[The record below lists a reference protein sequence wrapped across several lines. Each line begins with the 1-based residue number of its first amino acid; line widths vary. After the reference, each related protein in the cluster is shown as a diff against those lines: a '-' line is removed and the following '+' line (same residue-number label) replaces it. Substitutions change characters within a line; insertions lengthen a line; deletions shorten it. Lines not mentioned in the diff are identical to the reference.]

1 MAEPM
6 FVGIDVA
13 KAELVVAVRPRGAQ
27 WTVANDEPGR
37 RTLVERLTAERPQVL
52 VLEATGGYELPAVAA
67 LVAAGLPVVVVNPRQ
82 VRDFAR
88 ATGQLAKTDRL
99 DAAVLALFAERV
111 QPPIRALPDAATQ
124 ALEALVARRRQL
136 VEMLVAE
143 QNRLAMAR
151 GRGKRARPITA
162 SIEQTIAFL
171 TRQLATTDRAL
182 GTMIRTSPVWRERDD
197 VLQSVPGIGPVV
209 AHTLLAT
216 LPELGALNRR
226 AIAKLAGVAPLNR
239 DSGAWRG
246 QRTIQGGRAHVRA
259 AVYMAALVASRH
271 NPVLRA
277 FYHRLLAAGKPKK
290 LALVACMRK
299 LLAILNTMLRTQ
311 QRWSPNIAL
320 DA

>member
-1 MAEPM
+1 M

-13 KAELVVAVRPRGAQ
+13 KAELVVAVRPGGAQ
-27 WTVANDEPGR
+27 WAVANDEPGR
-37 RTLVERLTAERPQVL
+37 RTLVERLRADPPQVL

-88 ATGQLAKTDRL
+88 STGQLAKTDRL

-111 QPPIRALPDAATQ
+111 QPPVRALPDAATQ
-124 ALEALVARRRQL
+124 ALDALVARRHQL

-143 QNRLAMAR
+143 QQRLGMAR
-151 GRGKRARPITA
+151 GRGDRQVVVSLT
-162 SIEQTIAFL
+162 QTIAFL
-171 TRQLATTDRAL
+171 TRQLATTDREL
-182 GTMIRTSPVWRERDD
+182 GTMIRASPVWRARDD

-209 AHTLLAT
+209 ARTLLAA
-216 LPELGALNRR
+216 LPELGHLNRR
-226 AIAKLAGVAPLNR
+226 AIAKLVGVAPLNR
-239 DSGAWRG
+239 DSGTWRG
-246 QRTIQGGRAHVRA
+246 RRTIHGGRASVRA

-271 NPVLRA
+271 NAVLRA

-299 LLAILNTMLRTQ
+299 LLTILNTMLRTQ
-311 QRWSPNIAL
+311 QPWSPSTPL

>member
-1 MAEPM
+1 M
-6 FVGIDVA
+6 FVGVDVA
-13 KAELVVAVRPRGAQ
+13 KAELVVAVRPSGAQ

-37 RTLVERLTAERPQVL
+37 RTLIARLTAERPQLL
-52 VLEATGGYELPAVAA
+52 VLEATGGYELPAVAALVAA

-88 ATGQLAKTDRL
+88 STGQLAKTDRL

-136 VEMLVAE
+136 VEMLSAE
-143 QNRLAMAR
+143 QNRLGLAR
-151 GRGKRARPITA
+151 GRGKTTRPILA
-162 SIEQTIAFL
+162 SLQQTIAFL
-171 TRQLATTDRAL
+171 TRQLGATDREL
-182 GTMIRTSPVWRERDD
+182 GTMIRESPVWRERDD

-209 AHTLLAT
+209 ARTLLAT

-226 AIAKLAGVAPLNR
+226 AIAKLVGVAPLNR
-239 DSGAWRG
+239 DSGTWRG
-246 QRTIQGGRAHVRA
+246 QRTIHGGRAHARA

-271 NPVLRA
+271 NAVLRA
-277 FYHRLLAAGKPKK
+277 FYQRLLAEGKPKK

-299 LLAILNTMLRTQ
+299 LLTILNTMLRTQ
-311 QRWSPNIAL
+311 QPWSPSTT
-320 DA
+320 

>member
-1 MAEPM
+1 MTEPM
-6 FVGIDVA
+6 FVGVDVA
-13 KAELVVAVRPRGAQ
+13 KAELVVAVRPSGAQ

-37 RTLVERLTAERPQVL
+37 RTLIARLTAERPQLL

-88 ATGQLAKTDRL
+88 STGQLAKTDRL

-136 VEMLVAE
+136 VEMLSAE
-143 QNRLAMAR
+143 QNRLGLAR
-151 GRGKRARPITA
+151 GRGKTTRPILA
-162 SIEQTIAFL
+162 SLQQTIAFL
-171 TRQLATTDRAL
+171 TRQLGATDREL
-182 GTMIRTSPVWRERDD
+182 GTMIRESPVWRERDD

-209 AHTLLAT
+209 ARTLLAT

-226 AIAKLAGVAPLNR
+226 AIAKLVGVAPLNR
-239 DSGAWRG
+239 DSGTWRG
-246 QRTIQGGRAHVRA
+246 QRTIHGGRAHARA

-271 NPVLRA
+271 NAVLRA
-277 FYHRLLAAGKPKK
+277 FYQRLLAEGKPKK

-299 LLAILNTMLRTQ
+299 LLTILNTMLRTQ
-311 QRWSPNIAL
+311 QPWSPSTT
-320 DA
+320 

>member
-1 MAEPM
+1 M
-6 FVGIDVA
+6 FVGVDVA
-13 KAELVVAVRPRGAQ
+13 KAELVVVVRPSGAR

-37 RTLVERLTAERPQVL
+37 RTLVARLLAEPPQVL

-111 QPPIRALPDAATQ
+111 QPPVRALPDAATQ
-124 ALEALVARRRQL
+124 ALDALMARRRQL

-143 QNRLAMAR
+143 QHRLGMAR
-151 GRGKRARPITA
+151 ARGNRAITVN
-162 SIEQTIAFL
+162 IKQTIAFL
-171 TRQLATTDRAL
+171 TRQLAATDREI
-182 GTMIRTSPVWRERDD
+182 GTMIRESPVWRERDD
-197 VLQSVPGIGPVV
+197 LLQRVPGIGPVV
-209 AHTLLAT
+209 AHTLLAA

-226 AIAKLAGVAPLNR
+226 AIAKLVGVAPLNR
-239 DSGAWRG
+239 DSGTWRG
-246 QRTIQGGRAHVRA
+246 RRTIHGGRASVRA

-271 NPVLRA
+271 NAVLRA

-299 LLAILNTMLRTQ
+299 LLTILNTMLRTQ
-311 QRWSPNIAL
+311 QPWAPNIAL